1 MVQVSAVQK
10 LETKQIQL
18 RETYE
23 RQKMDVQNL
32 TVEKKQLEKHLDT
45 KVLQNGRLIY
55 RYNMNLFMIT
65 ARALSAF
72 YSIFLL
78 NLKHRLFAVIYIT

>member
-1 MVQVSAVQK
+1 MQVSAVQK

-45 KVLQNGRLIY
+45 KVLQNSRLIY
-55 RYNMNLFMIT
+55 HYNMNLFVIT

-72 YSIFLL
+72 YWTIILL
-78 NLKHRLFAVIYIT
+78 NLNHRLFALI